1 MLERMERGIQF
12 YCMSSGMTAASRV
25 RLCRVGNG
33 SGGRVKP
40 PFGLPSSICGRALF
54 DRLIHPNQM
63 SVSKL

>member
-1 MLERMERGIQF
+1 
-12 YCMSSGMTAASRV
+12 
-25 RLCRVGNG
+25 VGNG